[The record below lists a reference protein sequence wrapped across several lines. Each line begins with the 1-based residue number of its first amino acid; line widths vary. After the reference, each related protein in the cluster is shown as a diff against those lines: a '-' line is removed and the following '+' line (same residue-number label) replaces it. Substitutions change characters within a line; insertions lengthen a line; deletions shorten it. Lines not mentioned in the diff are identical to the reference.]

1 MLTYV
6 LLIVGFFLLIKG
18 ADLFVDGSASVAKK
32 LHVPSMI
39 IGLTIVAMGT
49 SAPEC
54 AVSIS
59 ASLKG
64 SNAMAISN
72 VVGSNIFNLMVV
84 CGCCALFAPL
94 VVQTKTLKQEYPFS
108 VLVAVL
114 MLGLGYFGM
123 SMSRLDGLI
132 LVVIFAAF
140 LFWMV
145 RSAMKARADH
155 KEPDESGE
163 EVREMGT
170 LRCILYI
177 IIGIIAIVLGGD
189 LVVDSATEIARNFG
203 LSENLIGLTIVA
215 FGTSLPELVTSI
227 VAARKGEVDMAFGNV
242 IGSNIFNILLVAGL
256 AAVVSPMEFLTENV
270 IDLVIFTAMS
280 ILVWS
285 FATSKRKISRL
296 EGGFMLFIYAAYIV
310 YICNR

>member
-6 LLIVGFFLLIKG
+6 LLVVGFFLLIKG

-94 VVQTKTLKQEYPFS
+94 AVHTKTLKQEYPFS
-108 VLVAVL
+108 ILIAVL

-123 SMSRLDGLI
+123 SLSRWDGLI
-132 LVVIFAAF
+132 LVVIFVVF
-140 LFWMV
+140 LIWMV
-145 RSAMKARADH
+145 KSAMKARADH
-155 KEPDESGE
+155 EGLEESEE
-163 EVREMGT
+163 EVRELGT

-242 IGSNIFNILLVAGL
+242 IGSNIFNILFVAGL
-256 AAVVSPMEFLTENV
+256 AAVVSPMGFLMENV
-270 IDLVIFTAMS
+270 IDLVILIAMS

-285 FATSKRKISRL
+285 FATSKRKVSRL
-296 EGGFMLFIYAAYIV
+296 EGSFMLFLYAAYIV

>member
-1 MLTYV
+1 MSFSYV
-6 LLIVGFFLLIKG
+6 CLIVGFILLIKG
-18 ADLFVDGSASVAKK
+18 ADFFVEGSASVAKK
-32 LHVPSMI
+32 LQVPTMI

-94 VVQTKTLKQEYPFS
+94 TVQTKTLKKEFPFS
-108 VLVAVL
+108 ILVAVI
-114 MLGLGYFGM
+114 MLALGYFGM
-123 SMSRLDGLI
+123 TLGRVDGLLMLAVFVFF
-132 LVVIFAAF
+132 LV
-140 LFWMV
+140 WMV
-145 RSAMKARADH
+145 KAALAAR
-155 KEPDESGE
+155 EQPREEE
-163 EVREMGT
+163 EVKELGN
-170 LRCILYI
+170 LQCAVY
-177 IIGIIAIVLGGD
+177 IVLGLAAIIVGGD
-189 LVVDSATEIARNFG
+189 VVVDSATVIARNFG

-215 FGTSLPELVTSI
+215 FGTSLPELVTSV
-227 VAARKGEVDMAFGNV
+227 VAAKKGEVDMAFGNV
-242 IGSNIFNILLVAGL
+242 IGSNIFNILLVAG
-256 AAVVSPMEFLTENV
+256 AAAAVSPMVFLMENV
-270 IDLVIFTAMS
+270 MDLIILIVMS

-285 FATSKRKISRL
+285 FASSNKKIGKG
-296 EGGFMLFIYAAYIV
+296 EGIFMLFIYAAYLV

>member
-1 MLTYV
+1 MSFSYV
-6 LLIVGFFLLIKG
+6 CLIVGFILLIKG
-18 ADLFVDGSASVAKK
+18 ADFFVEGSASVAKK
-32 LHVPSMI
+32 LHVPTMI

-94 VVQTKTLKQEYPFS
+94 TVQTKTLKKEFPFS
-108 VLVAVL
+108 ILVAVI
-114 MLGLGYFGM
+114 MLALGYFGM
-123 SMSRLDGLI
+123 TLGRVDGVLMLAVFVFF
-132 LVVIFAAF
+132 LV
-140 LFWMV
+140 WMV
-145 RSAMKARADH
+145 KAALAAR
-155 KEPDESGE
+155 EQPREEE
-163 EVREMGT
+163 EVKELGN
-170 LRCILYI
+170 LQCAVY
-177 IIGIIAIVLGGD
+177 IVLGLAAIIVGGD
-189 LVVDSATEIARNFG
+189 VVVDSATVIARNFG

-215 FGTSLPELVTSI
+215 FGTSLPELVTSV
-227 VAARKGEVDMAFGNV
+227 VAAKKGEVDMAFGNV
-242 IGSNIFNILLVAGL
+242 IGSNIFNILLVAG
-256 AAVVSPMEFLTENV
+256 AAAAVSPMVFLMENV
-270 IDLVIFTAMS
+270 MDLIILIVMS

-285 FATSKRKISRL
+285 FASSNKKIGKG
-296 EGGFMLFIYAAYIV
+296 EGIFMLFIYAAYLV